1 MRVLAIDASHTGGN
15 TVATQRTSGTAK
27 PRRESAPEFV
37 NRSVPL
43 YYQLANLLTDK
54 IVSRELHTGD
64 RLPTE
69 VELVE
74 QYGISRITVR
84 QALRLLEEEGLI
96 RREVGR
102 GTFVT
107 DYRPF
112 TGALK
117 VEGSL
122 EDIISLGRN
131 PVKVIEVKTVK
142 ADADDAEKLG
152 IPIGSPLV
160 RATRVRL
167 LHDEPYSHI
176 VNDLPAEIGRR
187 FSKNDWKGVVLK
199 VIEEKLKLPLRDAEE
214 TVRASLADGQLARL
228 LNTKIGAPL
237 LAVERVVRSDHGQ
250 VVERVR
256 IHYRSD
262 IYAMKVHLSRGDHP
276 EGRWSF
282 APKRKTR

>member
-15 TVATQRTSGTAK
+15 TVATSRTSGTAK

>member
-1 MRVLAIDASHTGGN
+1 MKRPAMTAGFIGDDDVAKQRSESAAHTGRG
-15 TVATQRTSGTAK
+15 ATPA
-27 PRRESAPEFV
+27 FV
-37 NRSVPL
+37 DRSVPL
-43 YYQLANLLTDK
+43 YYQLANLLTEK
-54 IVSRELHTGD
+54 IISRELLTGD

-112 TGALK
+112 IGGLK

-122 EDIISLGRN
+122 EDVISLGQN
-131 PVKVIEVKTVK
+131 PVKVLSVQSVK
-142 ADADDAEKLG
+142 AGPDDAEKMG
-152 IPIGSPLV
+152 IQPGDPIV
-160 RATRVRL
+160 RATRIRL
-167 LHDEPYSHI
+167 YHDQPYSYI
-176 VNDLPAEIGRR
+176 VNDLPAEIGKR

-199 VIEEKLKLPLRDAEE
+199 TIEEKLKIPLRDAEQ
-214 TVRASLADGQLARL
+214 TVRASLADGTLARML
-228 LNTKIGAPL
+228 ETKIGAPL
-237 LAVERVVRSDHGQ
+237 LAVERVVRTDHGR

-262 IYAMKVHLSRGDHP
+262 VYAMKVHLSRGDHP
-276 EGRWSF
+276 ERRWAF
-282 APKRKTR
+282 ASRQKAK

>member
-1 MRVLAIDASHTGGN
+1 MGASHTGGN
-15 TVATQRTSGTAK
+15 TVATQRTSGTEK

-43 YYQLANLLTDK
+43 YYQLANLLSEK

-122 EDIISLGRN
+122 EDIISLGQN

-152 IPIGSPLV
+152 IPIGAPLM
-160 RATRVRL
+160 RATRIRL

-176 VNDLPAEIGRR
+176 VNDIPAEIGRR
-187 FSKNDWKGVVLK
+187 FSKSDWKGVVLK
-199 VIEEKLKLPLRDAEE
+199 VIEDKLKIPLRDAEQ

-228 LNTKIGAPL
+228 LNTKVGAPL

-276 EGRWSF
+276 EARWAF

>member
-1 MRVLAIDASHTGGN
+1 MDASPTGGD
-15 TVATQRTSGTAK
+15 TVATPRTSGTEK
-27 PRRESAPEFV
+27 PRREGAPEFA

-43 YYQLANLLTDK
+43 YYQLANLLTEK

>member
-1 MRVLAIDASHTGGN
+1 M
-15 TVATQRTSGTAK
+15 ATQQAEARTVRQRQDA
-27 PRRESAPEFV
+27 APAFV
-37 NRSVPL
+37 DRSVPL
-43 YYQLANLLTDK
+43 YYQLANLLTEK
-54 IVSRELHTGD
+54 IVSRELLTGD

-112 TGALK
+112 TGAP
-117 VEGSL
+117 EG
-122 EDIISLGRN
+122 GRV
-131 PVKVIEVKTVK
+131 PRGRHL
-142 ADADDAEKLG
+142 ARAEPREG
-152 IPIGSPLV
+152 AV
-160 RATRVRL
+160 RADGQGGAGRRREDGHRPWATRSSGRRASACY
-167 LHDEPYSHI
+167 HDQPYSYI
-176 VNDLPAEIGRR
+176 VNDLPAEIGKR
-187 FSKNDWKGVVLK
+187 FTKHDWKGVVLK
-199 VIEEKLKLPLRDAEE
+199 TIEEKLKIPLRDAEQ
-214 TVRASLADGQLARL
+214 TVRASLADGTLARL
-228 LNTKIGAPL
+228 LDTKVGAPL
-237 LAVERVVRSDHGQ
+237 LAVERVVRTDHGR

-276 EGRWSF
+276 ETPVGVRAAEDSS
-282 APKRKTR
+282 KSR

>member
-1 MRVLAIDASHTGGN
+1 MAKHKTDRFKDP
-15 TVATQRTSGTAK
+15 GT
-27 PRRESAPEFV
+27 PDGPSFV

-43 YYQLANLLTDK
+43 YYQLANLLGEK

-84 QALRLLEEEGLI
+84 QALRLLEQEGLI

-122 EDIISLGRN
+122 EDIISLSQN
-131 PVKVIEVKTVK
+131 PVQVLEVKTVK
-142 ADADDAEKLG
+142 ADPDDAEKLG
-152 IPIGSPLV
+152 VPVGSPIM
-160 RATRVRL
+160 RATRIRL
-167 LHDEPYSHI
+167 HHDEPYSHI
-176 VNDLPAEIGRR
+176 VNDLPADIGRR
-187 FSKNDWKGVVLK
+187 FQKSDWKSGVLK
-199 VIEEKLKLPLRDAEE
+199 VIEEKLKIPLRDAEQ
-214 TVRASLADGQLARL
+214 TVRASLADARLARL
-228 LNTKIGAPL
+228 LNTKVGAPL
-237 LAVERVVRSDHGQ
+237 LAVERVVRTDNGR

-276 EGRWSF
+276 EARWAF
-282 APKRKTR
+282 APKRRPR

>member
-262 IYAMKVHLSRGDHP
+262 I
-276 EGRWSF
+276 
-282 APKRKTR
+282 

>member
-1 MRVLAIDASHTGGN
+1 MDARRTGGS
-15 TVATQRTSGTAK
+15 TVATQRTGVDVK
-27 PRRESAPEFV
+27 PGRESAPEFI

-43 YYQLANLLTDK
+43 YYQLANLLTEK

-69 VELVE
+69 VELVD
-74 QYGISRITVR
+74 QYAISRITVR

-122 EDIISLGRN
+122 EDIISLGQN

-142 ADADDAEKLG
+142 ADADDAQKLG
-152 IPIGSPLV
+152 IPIGAPLM
-160 RATRVRL
+160 RATRIRL

-176 VNDLPAEIGRR
+176 VNDIPAEIGRR
-187 FSKNDWKGVVLK
+187 FSKSDWKGVVLK
-199 VIEEKLKLPLRDAEE
+199 VIEEKLKIPLRDAEQ

-228 LNTKIGAPL
+228 LKTKVGAPL
-237 LAVERVVRSDHGQ
+237 LAVERIVRSDHGR

-262 IYAMKVHLSRGDHP
+262 IYAMKVHLSRGDLP
-276 EGRWSF
+276 EARWAF

>member
-1 MRVLAIDASHTGGN
+1 MRVLAIVASHTGGN
-15 TVATQRTSGTAK
+15 TVATSRTSGTAK

-54 IVSRELHTGD
+54 IISRELHTGD

>member
-1 MRVLAIDASHTGGN
+1 MKRPAMTAGSIGDDD
-15 TVATQRTSGTAK
+15 VAKQRS
-27 PRRESAPEFV
+27 ESAAQTGRGAAPAFV
-37 NRSVPL
+37 DRSVPL
-43 YYQLANLLTDK
+43 YYQLANLLTEK
-54 IVSRELHTGD
+54 IVSRELLTGD

-112 TGALK
+112 IGGLK

-122 EDIISLGRN
+122 EDVISLGQN
-131 PVKVIEVKTVK
+131 PVKVLSVQSVK
-142 ADADDAEKLG
+142 AGPDDAEKMG
-152 IPIGSPLV
+152 IQPGDPIV
-160 RATRVRL
+160 RATRIRL
-167 LHDEPYSHI
+167 YRDQPYSYI
-176 VNDLPAEIGRR
+176 VNDLPAEIGKR
-187 FSKNDWKGVVLK
+187 FSKSDWKGVVLK
-199 VIEEKLKLPLRDAEE
+199 TIEEKLKIPLRDAEQ
-214 TVRASLADGQLARL
+214 TVRASLADGTLARML
-228 LNTKIGAPL
+228 ETKIGAPL
-237 LAVERVVRSDHGQ
+237 LAVERVVRTDGGR

-276 EGRWSF
+276 ERRWAF
-282 APKRKTR
+282 ASRQKAK

>member
-1 MRVLAIDASHTGGN
+1 MGVLAIGVIHTGGS
-15 TVATQRTSGTAK
+15 TVAIQRISGEVN
-27 PRRESAPEFV
+27 PGRQSAPQFV

-43 YYQLANLLTDK
+43 YYQLANVLTEK
-54 IVSRELHTGD
+54 ILSRELHAGD

-122 EDIISLGRN
+122 EDIISLGQN

-142 ADADDAEKLG
+142 ADANDAEKLG
-152 IPIGSPLV
+152 IPIGSPLM
-160 RATRVRL
+160 RATRIRS

-187 FSKNDWKGVVLK
+187 FSKSDWKGVVLK
-199 VIEEKLKLPLRDAEE
+199 VIEEKLKIPLRDAEQ
-214 TVRASLADGQLARL
+214 TVRASLADGKVARL
-228 LNTKIGAPL
+228 LNTKVGAPL
-237 LAVERVVRSDHGQ
+237 LAVERVVRTDHGQ

-276 EGRWSF
+276 EARWAF

>member
-1 MRVLAIDASHTGGN
+1 MPDHRTDGK
-15 TVATQRTSGTAK
+15 TQ
-27 PRRESAPEFV
+27 APAFV
-37 NRSVPL
+37 DRSVPL
-43 YYQLANLLTDK
+43 YYQLANLLSEK
-54 IVSRELHTGD
+54 IVSQELRTGD

-107 DYRPF
+107 EYRPF
-112 TGALK
+112 IGGLK

-122 EDIISLGRN
+122 QDVISLGQN
-131 PVKVIEVKTVK
+131 PAKVLSVTTVK
-142 ADADDAEKLG
+142 ATADDADKLG
-152 IPIGSPLV
+152 IPLGSSIV
-160 RATRVRL
+160 RATRIRL
-167 LHDEPYSHI
+167 YRGEPYSHI

-187 FSKNDWKGVVLK
+187 FRKADWKGVVLK
-199 VIEEKLKLPLRDAEE
+199 FIEEKLKLPLRDAEE
-214 TVRASLADGQLARL
+214 TVRASLADARLARL
-228 LNTKIGAPL
+228 LNTKVGAPL
-237 LAVERVVRSDHGQ
+237 LAVERVVRTDHGR

-262 IYAMKVHLSRGDHP
+262 LYAMKVHLSRGDKP

-282 APKRKTR
+282 APKRKSK

>member
-1 MRVLAIDASHTGGN
+1 VARERTPLAAGN
-15 TVATQRTSGTAK
+15 GREVAPA
-27 PRRESAPEFV
+27 FV
-37 NRSVPL
+37 DRSVPL
-43 YYQLANLLTDK
+43 YYQLANLLTEK
-54 IVSRELHTGD
+54 IVSRELLTGD

-112 TGALK
+112 TGGLK

-122 EDIISLGRN
+122 EDVISLGQN
-131 PVKVIEVKTVK
+131 PVKVLSVQTVK
-142 ADADDAEKLG
+142 AGPDDAEKMG
-152 IPIGSPLV
+152 IQVGDPIV
-160 RATRVRL
+160 RATRIRL
-167 LHDEPYSHI
+167 YHDQPYSYI
-176 VNDLPAEIGRR
+176 VNDLPAEIGKR

-199 VIEEKLKLPLRDAEE
+199 TIEEKLKIPLRDAEQ
-214 TVRASLADGQLARL
+214 TVRASLADGTLARL
-228 LNTKIGAPL
+228 LETKIGAPL
-237 LAVERVVRSDHGQ
+237 LAVERVVRTDHRR

-276 EGRWSF
+276 ERPWGF
-282 APKRKTR
+282 ASKHKAR

>member
-1 MRVLAIDASHTGGN
+1 MKRPAMTAGSIGGDD
-15 TVATQRTSGTAK
+15 VAKQRA
-27 PRRESAPEFV
+27 ESAAQTGRDAAPAFMD
-37 NRSVPL
+37 RSVPL
-43 YYQLANLLTDK
+43 YYQLANLLTEK
-54 IVSRELHTGD
+54 IVSHALHTDD

-69 VELVE
+69 VELVK

-112 TGALK
+112 IGGLK

-122 EDIISLGRN
+122 EDVISLGQN
-131 PVKVIEVKTVK
+131 PVKVLSVQTVK
-142 ADADDAEKLG
+142 AGPDDAEKMG
-152 IPIGSPLV
+152 IHPGDPIV
-160 RATRVRL
+160 RATRIRL
-167 LHDEPYSHI
+167 YHDQPYSYI
-176 VNDLPAEIGRR
+176 VNDLPAEIGKR
-187 FSKNDWKGVVLK
+187 FTKNDWKGVVLK
-199 VIEEKLKLPLRDAEE
+199 TIEEKLKIPLRDAEQ
-214 TVRASLADGQLARL
+214 TVRASLADGTLARL
-228 LNTKIGAPL
+228 LETKIGAPL
-237 LAVERVVRSDHGQ
+237 LAVERVVRTDHGR

-276 EGRWSF
+276 ERRWAF
-282 APKRKTR
+282 ASRQKAK

>member
-1 MRVLAIDASHTGGN
+1 MKRPAMTAGSIGGDDV
-15 TVATQRTSGTAK
+15 TKQRA
-27 PRRESAPEFV
+27 ESAAQTGRDAAPAFV
-37 NRSVPL
+37 DRSVPL
-43 YYQLANLLTDK
+43 YYQLANLLTEK
-54 IVSRELHTGD
+54 IVSHALHTDD

-69 VELVE
+69 VELVK

-112 TGALK
+112 IGGLK

-122 EDIISLGRN
+122 EDVISLGQN
-131 PVKVIEVKTVK
+131 PVKVLSVQTVK
-142 ADADDAEKLG
+142 AGPDDAEKMG
-152 IPIGSPLV
+152 INPGDPIV
-160 RATRVRL
+160 RATRIRL
-167 LHDEPYSHI
+167 YHDQPYSYI
-176 VNDLPAEIGRR
+176 VNDLPAEIGKR
-187 FSKNDWKGVVLK
+187 FSRNDWKGVVLK
-199 VIEEKLKLPLRDAEE
+199 TIEEKLKIPLRDAEQ
-214 TVRASLADGQLARL
+214 TVRASLADGTLARL
-228 LNTKIGAPL
+228 LETKIGAPL
-237 LAVERVVRSDHGQ
+237 LAVERVVRTDHGR

-276 EGRWSF
+276 ERRWAF
-282 APKRKTR
+282 ASRQKAK

>member
-1 MRVLAIDASHTGGN
+1 MDASHTGGS
-15 TVATQRTSGTAK
+15 TVATQRTGDVK
-27 PRRESAPEFV
+27 PGRESAPAFV

-43 YYQLANLLTDK
+43 YYQLANLLTEK

-122 EDIISLGRN
+122 EDIISLGQN

-152 IPIGSPLV
+152 IPIGSPLM
-160 RATRVRL
+160 RATRIRL

-176 VNDLPAEIGRR
+176 VNDLPSEIGRR
-187 FSKNDWKGVVLK
+187 FTRNDWKGVVLK
-199 VIEEKLKLPLRDAEE
+199 VIEEKLKIPLRDAEQ

-228 LNTKIGAPL
+228 LKTKVGAPL

-276 EGRWSF
+276 EARWAF

>member
-1 MRVLAIDASHTGGN
+1 MAK
-15 TVATQRTSGTAK
+15 QRA
-27 PRRESAPEFV
+27 ESAAGIDRRDTPAFV
-37 NRSVPL
+37 DRSVPL
-43 YYQLANLLTDK
+43 YYQLANLLTEK
-54 IVSRELHTGD
+54 IISHELATGD

-112 TGALK
+112 TGGLK

-122 EDIISLGRN
+122 EDVISLGKN
-131 PVKVIEVKTVK
+131 PVKVLSIQTVK
-142 ADADDAEKLG
+142 AGPGDAEKMG
-152 IPIGSPLV
+152 IAVGDPIV
-160 RATRVRL
+160 RATRIRL
-167 LHDEPYSHI
+167 YHDQPYSHLI
-176 VNDLPAEIGRR
+176 NDLPAEIGRQ
-187 FSKNDWKGVVLK
+187 FTKNDWKGVVLK
-199 VIEEKLKLPLRDAEE
+199 TIEEKLGIPLRDAEQ
-214 TVRASLADGQLARL
+214 TVRASLADGTLARL
-228 LNTKIGAPL
+228 LGTKIGAPL
-237 LAVERVVRSDHGQ
+237 LAVERVVRTDHAR

-262 IYAMKVHLSRGDHP
+262 VYAMKVHLSRGDQS
-276 EGRWSF
+276 EGRWAF
-282 APKRKTR
+282 ASRPKPR

>member
-1 MRVLAIDASHTGGN
+1 MRLLAIDASHTGGN
-15 TVATQRTSGTAK
+15 TVATPRTSGTEN

-152 IPIGSPLV
+152 IPIGSPLI

>member
-1 MRVLAIDASHTGGN
+1 MAKKRTEERAGMDRGLAPG
-15 TVATQRTSGTAK
+15 
-27 PRRESAPEFV
+27 FV
-37 NRSVPL
+37 DRSVPL
-43 YYQLANLLTDK
+43 YYQLANLLTEK
-54 IVSRELHTGD
+54 IMSRELHTGD

-84 QALRLLEEEGLI
+84 QALRVLEQEGLI

-122 EDIISLGRN
+122 EDVISLGQN
-131 PVKVIEVKTVK
+131 PVRVLDVRTVK
-142 ADADDAEKLG
+142 AEPDDAEKLG
-152 IPIGSPLV
+152 IPVGSPLV
-160 RATRVRL
+160 RATRIRMY
-167 LHDEPYSHI
+167 HDEPYSYI
-176 VNDLPAEIGRR
+176 VNDLPHEIGKR
-187 FSKNDWKGVVLK
+187 FQKNDWKGVVLK
-199 VIEEKLKLPLRDAEE
+199 VIEEKLKPPLREAEQ
-214 TVRASLADGQLARL
+214 TVRASLADARL
-228 LNTKIGAPL
+228 AQLLKTKVGAPL
-237 LAVERVVRSDHGQ
+237 LAVERVVRTDHGR

-262 IYAMKVHLSRGDHP
+262 IYAMKVHLSRGEHP
-276 EGRWSF
+276 ESRWAF
-282 APKRKTR
+282 A

>member
-1 MRVLAIDASHTGGN
+1 
-15 TVATQRTSGTAK
+15 VAKHKAK
-27 PRRESAPEFV
+27 SAVPAGREAAPAFV
-37 NRSVPL
+37 DRSVPL
-43 YYQLANLLTDK
+43 YYQLANLLTEK
-54 IVSRELHTGD
+54 IVSHELLTGD

-69 VELVE
+69 VELVQ

-112 TGALK
+112 TGSLK

-122 EDIISLGRN
+122 EDIISLGQN
-131 PVKVIEVKTVK
+131 PVKVLSIQTVK
-142 ADADDAEKLG
+142 AGPDDAEKMG
-152 IPIGSPLV
+152 IAVGAPFV
-160 RATRVRL
+160 RAIRIRL
-167 LHDEPYSHI
+167 HHDQPYSHI
-176 VNDLPAEIGRR
+176 VNDLPPEIGKR
-187 FSKNDWKGVVLK
+187 FSKNDWKGGVLRT
-199 VIEEKLKLPLRDAEE
+199 IEEKLKIPLRDAEQ
-214 TVRASLADGQLARL
+214 TVRASLADGTLARL
-228 LNTKIGAPL
+228 LETKIGAPL
-237 LAVERVVRSDHGQ
+237 LAVERVVRTDGRR

-276 EGRWSF
+276 EQRWAF
-282 APKRKTR
+282 ATRQKPK